1 MLKIQ
6 QLFVK
11 KGSSFGSYISAGP
24 RSTEKKVF
32 DFEKKKLFYC
42 VWIYF
47 FRSVWVP
54 ARCRTALAISRV
66 YFDQKSD
73 SIKNQ
78 IRSFFES
85 LSASQKKE
93 KSGP

>member
-32 DFEKKKLFYC
+32 DFEKKKTFLLRLDLF
-42 VWIYF
+42 F
-47 FRSVWVP
+47 
-54 ARCRTALAISRV
+54 
-66 YFDQKSD
+66 
-73 SIKNQ
+73 
-78 IRSFFES
+78 
-85 LSASQKKE
+85 
-93 KSGP
+93 